1 MHCKLSAPPGP
12 PLDFPATCYT
22 KPADLRFTR
31 HSGTTR
37 DREVKAILHVWRMRA
52 EDRDIVTGSAREI
65 ARGAIPLR
73 GTGLASR
80 QPWAQASLPST
91 YPGQP
96 MSPPWGGSNITYHPY
111 PPTLSSVPSDL
122 GFTKVSESLQALKK
136 HPYHPQRSGSGTG
149 RQGLTRINGRAT
161 MLAIAAVLMFGAV
174 LASGP
179 IAGQHGTA
187 ANIRMDVISSIR

>member
-1 MHCKLSAPPGP
+1 MCAQG
-12 PLDFPATCYT
+12 
-22 KPADLRFTR
+22 
-31 HSGTTR
+31 
-37 DREVKAILHVWRMRA
+37 
-52 EDRDIVTGSAREI
+52 RDIVTGSVGEMP
-65 ARGAIPLR
+65 RGAIPLR
-73 GTGLASR
+73 GPGLASR
-80 QPWAQASLPST
+80 QPWAQTSLPST

-187 ANIRMDVISSIR
+187 AGNTSLATASSLGGAGRATPSNLRMD